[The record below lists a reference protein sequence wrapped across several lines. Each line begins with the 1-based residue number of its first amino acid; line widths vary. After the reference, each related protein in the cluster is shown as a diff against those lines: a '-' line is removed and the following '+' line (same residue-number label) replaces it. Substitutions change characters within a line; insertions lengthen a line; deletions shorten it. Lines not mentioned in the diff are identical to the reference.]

1 MSLKNRE
8 NLSLEYWQHSSRS
21 GNTGMVNG
29 LRLDPAE
36 DSPTPSLAKEVVS
49 TGMMAT

>member
-1 MSLKNRE
+1 MSFKNRE
-8 NLSLEYWQHSSRS
+8 NLSLEYWQHFSGP

-36 DSPTPSLAKEVVS
+36 DSHTPSVAKEVVS